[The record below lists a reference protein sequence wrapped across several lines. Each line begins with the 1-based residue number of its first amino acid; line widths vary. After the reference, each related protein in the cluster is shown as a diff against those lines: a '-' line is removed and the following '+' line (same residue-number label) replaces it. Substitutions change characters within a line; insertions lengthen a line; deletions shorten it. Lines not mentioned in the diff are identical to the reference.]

1 MPATEIAPDV
11 KSYDDKLEYGHKP
24 VDNSDQSSGEEL
36 ATVDKGYTD
45 VIVELSPEE
54 GRRIL
59 RKIDFRLV
67 PVLSLLYL
75 VAFIDRSNIG
85 NAKIAGLSKDLNLT
99 GLQYNTAVTMFF
111 VSYGFFE
118 VPSNIVL
125 KLMKPSRWIAILM
138 FCWGVVMTLMGI
150 VKNRQGLYAARFCLG
165 IAESGFFPAATFL
178 LTLWYRRYEV
188 QKRMAVFYTAA
199 SLSGA
204 FSGLLAYGIE
214 HMQGIDGLGGWQWI
228 FILEGLVPVALS
240 LIIWKLLPDSP
251 ETASFLTKR
260 EKEYII
266 NRLALETGSGHG
278 RVTNADKINWK
289 MIVAAFKEPRIWG
302 AWVMFW
308 GNTIGTYG
316 FTATVP
322 TVIEELGYSSAN
334 AQLLTIPIYVFAM
347 IMVLIFAF
355 WSEKVQQRSPFI
367 MAGFAIAAVGFIG
380 QLAIPH
386 PGLPG
391 LTYGFLFPVAAGLYC
406 PFIQIVCWIGNNL
419 APSSKRAVGMALL
432 ISVGNFGGIAG
443 SNIFLAKQKPRYPA
457 GFGTGLGISIAAILM
472 AIVLRISCQ
481 RENERRRKMIEEEG
495 EDAIRARYG
504 EQQLLEM
511 GDKKELLRAY
521 PELKL
526 QEMVHPV
533 GSFDNSD
540 IIAMAHYPTYTTKRS
555 INDQSIA
562 NLTNPCIKWID
573 NNIST
578 LEAGDIFLFNYCP
591 GRLERR
597 DADDPVVRRTF
608 GSDGTE
614 VMDRSF
620 IRK

>member
-1 MPATEIAPDV
+1 
-11 KSYDDKLEYGHKP
+11 
-24 VDNSDQSSGEEL
+24 
-36 ATVDKGYTD
+36 
-45 VIVELSPEE
+45 
-54 GRRIL
+54 
-59 RKIDFRLV
+59 
-67 PVLSLLYL
+67 
-75 VAFIDRSNIG
+75 
-85 NAKIAGLSKDLNLT
+85 
-99 GLQYNTAVTMFF
+99 
-111 VSYGFFE
+111 
-118 VPSNIVL
+118 
-125 KLMKPSRWIAILM
+125 
-138 FCWGVVMTLMGI
+138 MTLMGI

-260 EKEYII
+260 EKEFII

-504 EQQLLEM
+504 DQQLLEM
-511 GDKKELLRAY
+511 GDKS
-521 PELKL
+521 PFF
-526 QEMVHPV
+526 V
-533 GSFDNSD
+533 
-540 IIAMAHYPTYTTKRS
+540 YT
-555 INDQSIA
+555 
-562 NLTNPCIKWID
+562 L
-573 NNIST
+573 
-578 LEAGDIFLFNYCP
+578 
-591 GRLERR
+591 
-597 DADDPVVRRTF
+597 
-608 GSDGTE
+608 
-614 VMDRSF
+614 
-620 IRK
+620 